1 MTIFKR
7 ILIEKQLRPTITAML
22 LQYLDASLDNS
33 PLASEEYFN
42 LLTLLL
48 TETNSQVS
56 TEEAPKELKLGNSNV
71 FFNTLAAEQK
81 RDEVPRKRKQSSIL
95 VNEVSESTKG
105 YFRKVLGKIDGELA
119 KLFTLEQEKRALGQ
133 DGFMPHLSAGQSL
146 CRLVRIVAL
155 MMKDQPILTQIVQ
168 ENVKVILKTLLKL
181 KKLTLV
187 KNKQI

>member
-56 TEEAPKELKLGNSNV
+56 TEEAPKELRLGNSNV

-105 YFRKVLGKIDGELA
+105 YFRKVLGKIDGELV

>member
-105 YFRKVLGKIDGELA
+105 YFRKVLGKIDGELV

>member
-1 MTIFKR
+1 M
-7 ILIEKQLRPTITAML
+7 
-22 LQYLDASLDNS
+22 DASLDNS

-133 DGFMPHLSAGQSL
+133 DGFMPHLSAG
-146 CRLVRIVAL
+146 
-155 MMKDQPILTQIVQ
+155 
-168 ENVKVILKTLLKL
+168 
-181 KKLTLV
+181 
-187 KNKQI
+187 

>member
-7 ILIEKQLRPTITAML
+7 ILIEKQLRPTISAML

-56 TEEAPKELKLGNSNV
+56 TEEAPKELRLGNSNV

-105 YFRKVLGKIDGELA
+105 YFRKVLGKIDGELV